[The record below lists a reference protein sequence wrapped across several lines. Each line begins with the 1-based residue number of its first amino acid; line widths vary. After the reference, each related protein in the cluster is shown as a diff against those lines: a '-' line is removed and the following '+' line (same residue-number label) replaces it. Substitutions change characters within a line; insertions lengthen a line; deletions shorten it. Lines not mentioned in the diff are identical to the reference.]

1 MHLDLLPGR
10 LAIYR
15 LPADDPAP
23 EGTKCENGRR
33 ALRDY
38 VLVKEENL
46 EKAVSAP

>member
-15 LPADDPAP
+15 LPADDPA
-23 EGTKCENGRR
+23 
-33 ALRDY
+33 LRFSTFDIDY
-38 VLVKEENL
+38 LLVKEENL